1 MPQPIFNQIKD
12 PWDPI
17 HSITS
22 YGRHVLTSVEMTVTN
37 LCNMRCEHC
46 AVGDVLTTKEEA
58 RLPMLLILKRLDEV
72 EHLETISLTG
82 GEPSFSMDV
91 LKETV
96 LPLLK
101 YAKNRG
107 VKTQMNSNLTLELA
121 RYELIAPYVDV
132 MHTTFNYTSVDDY
145 HGVGFTRFG
154 RDISRAVVSGMYE
167 RMMNNTVALTKG
179 GLFVSAESLI
189 NFRTHEKLG
198 AIHHLIAEMGCQRHE
213 VNPMYTSAFATS
225 LQELPLSDVTKSIHH
240 LLDAR
245 HPNVQLLFGTLPFFA
260 CSDHPDDLNLL
271 QRLSQDPNV
280 SVRNDQDGKNRLNFD
295 LFNGNVRVTD
305 FSDVPPVGNIHN
317 DRLDD
322 VFGQWLDHSLSRSVS
337 CHCPKASCTGPNL
350 LVSKMYYS
358 GIDFTKRIAKDL
370 TTEAAYS

>member
-1 MPQPIFNQIKD
+1 MPQPLYNLIKD

-17 HSITS
+17 HSITR
-22 YGRHVLTSVEMTVTN
+22 YGQHKLTSVELTVTN

-46 AVGDVLTTKEEA
+46 AVGDVLTTKDEV
-58 RLPMLLILKRLDEV
+58 RLPLSLILKRLDEV
-72 EHLETISLTG
+72 EFLETISLTG
-82 GEPSFSMDV
+82 GEPTFSMEV

-101 YAKNRG
+101 YAKERG
-107 VKTQMNSNLTLELA
+107 VKTQMNSNLTLELT
-121 RYELIAPYVDV
+121 RYEMIAPYIDV
-132 MHTTFNYTSVDDY
+132 MHSTFNYTSVDDY
-145 HGVGFTRFG
+145 YGVGFTRFG
-154 RDISRAVVSGMYE
+154 TPLDRAVVSGMYD
-167 RMMNNTVALTKG
+167 RMMNNAVALTKG

-198 AIHHLIAEMGCQRHE
+198 AIHKLIVEMGCQRHE

-225 LQELPLSDVTKSIHH
+225 LKELPLNEVVSSIHR
-240 LLDAR
+240 LLDVR
-245 HPNVQLLFGTLPFFA
+245 NPDVWLLFGTFPFFA
-260 CSDHPDDLNLL
+260 CSDNLDELNLL
-271 QRLSQDPNV
+271 NRLSEGTNV

-295 LFNGNVRVTD
+295 LFNGNIRVTD
-305 FSDVPPVGNIHN
+305 FSDVPPLGNIHS

-322 VFGQWLDHSLSRSVS
+322 VFGLWLDHSLARSVS

-358 GIDFTKRIAKDL
+358 GADFTKRTAKDL
-370 TTEAAYS
+370 TEIGTAI